1 MTQYNN
7 IESVREREREVS
19 YCEDDDDDELMIL
32 MALCSE
38 NGSVQNLL
46 VYSSAYNNNEKEW
59 KRF

>member
-1 MTQYNN
+1 M
-7 IESVREREREVS
+7 REREREVS

-38 NGSVQNLL
+38 NGSVQNQL
-46 VYSSAYNNNEKEW
+46 VYSSVYNNNEKEW